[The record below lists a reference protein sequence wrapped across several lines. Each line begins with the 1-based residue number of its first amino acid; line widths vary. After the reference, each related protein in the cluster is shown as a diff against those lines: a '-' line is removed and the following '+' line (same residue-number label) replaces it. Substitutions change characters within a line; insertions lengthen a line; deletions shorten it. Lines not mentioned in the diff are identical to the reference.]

1 MLPKR
6 LFRVI
11 LVGLAV
17 AMSAGCIAVSLKGP
31 MSVRIRPAE
40 PSKEGV
46 LGNLPELKSFKALR
60 ISSADATGGNADG
73 GQTSPIK
80 PREERVLAE
89 IDGAGAITHIWVTIA
104 TRDEFHLRNLVL
116 RMYWDGEEHPSVEA
130 PIGDFFGL
138 GHGKYYQYA
147 SKPLALGTNRGLN
160 CFWRMPFGNGAKI
173 TLTNEGAVDV
183 SAFYYYMDYQKYD
196 DDPEKLA
203 RFHAQYRQEMPC
215 QRDDNYLILSASGR
229 GHYVGCNL
237 SVELNADGWWGE
249 GDDMIYVDG
258 EEFPSLQ
265 GTGSEDYFC
274 GAWGYG
280 ETFSN
285 LYFGLPLR
293 GPHQTGAHW
302 NVYRYHIEDPI
313 PFEDCITVTIEHGH
327 ANDRSDNFSSVAYWY
342 QTEPHLPFAELPPAE
357 ERWPKHGRVYREP
370 DAFEGEEIVPF
381 VDAGDD
387 KVEAQDMAGFDGEWS
402 GGSQLLFKADEVDD
416 MLKITVPPTEETA
429 SYDLTVFF
437 TRAPDYGIVQVLL
450 DDKPLGEPFDGYS
463 DKVGRAPGLK
473 LGRIAVDGSGVHVMA
488 FKVVG
493 KNPESAGYLMGI
505 DCIKAQEVE

>member
-6 LFRVI
+6 QFRLI
-11 LVGLAV
+11 LVALAV
-17 AMSAGCIAVSLKGP
+17 AVAAGCIPGSRGGL

-40 PSKEGV
+40 PSADGV

-60 ISSADATGGNADG
+60 VSSADVTGGNADG
-73 GQTSPIK
+73 GQTNPIQ
-80 PREERVLAE
+80 PHEERVLAE

-104 TRDEFHLRNLVL
+104 SRDEFHLRNLVL
-116 RMYWDGEEHPSVEA
+116 KMYWDGEEDPSVEA

-138 GHGKYYQYA
+138 GHGKYYQYS

-173 TLTNEGAVDV
+173 TLTNEGAMEVP
-183 SAFYYYMDYQKYD
+183 AFYYYIDYEKYD
-196 DDPEKLA
+196 TLPENIA

-215 QRDDNYLILSASGR
+215 RPDENYLLVSAAGR

-258 EEFPSLQ
+258 EEFPSLH

-293 GPHQTGAHW
+293 GPHETGAHW

-313 PFEDCITVTIEHGH
+313 PFDQCITVTIEHGH
-327 ANDRSDNFSSVAYWY
+327 ANNRSDNFSSVAYWY
-342 QTEPHLPFAELPPAE
+342 QTEPHVPFPELPPAK
-357 ERWPKHGRVYREP
+357 ERWPEHGYREA
-370 DAFEGEEIVPF
+370 DAYEGEEIVPL

-402 GGSQLLFKADEVDD
+402 GGSQLLFKADDVGDT
-416 MLKITVPPTEETA
+416 LTITIPTGEETS
-429 SYDLTVFF
+429 SYDLTTFF

-450 DDKPLGEPFDGYS
+450 DGKPLAEPFDGYAQ
-463 DKVGRAPGLK
+463 KVERAPGLK
-473 LGRIAVDGSGVHVMA
+473 LKRVTVQGPDPNVLAFRI
-488 FKVVG
+488 VG
-493 KNPESAGYLMGI
+493 KNPDSSGYFMGI
-505 DCIKAQEVE
+505 DCIKVVEVE